1 MPFAQEAFG
10 RLGAVEILPPRE
22 ITPARVREAEI
33 LAVRSTLRVN
43 RALLAGSR
51 VRFVGTATIG
61 TDHLEIP
68 WLEQAGIRWCSAAGC
83 NANSVAEYM
92 AAALLR
98 LAARQNFTLAGMTMA
113 VIGVGNVGRL
123 VVRKLGAL
131 GLRILQND
139 PPRQAAEKSPAF
151 RPLDEILP
159 QADIVTLHVPLTAAG
174 PYPTRHLADA
184 GFFAKL
190 KPGAIFINAARGGA
204 QDSDA
209 LLAALAGGRV
219 AHAILDTWEGE
230 PAFRPDVL
238 RRAAWGTPHIAGY
251 SYEGK
256 VMGTVMVYRELCRF
270 LGVQPDWDHEPL
282 LPPPAVPEI
291 ALAAPAADMPD
302 ERLLE
307 QAVRQLY
314 DIERDDAN
322 LRRIAALEDQARGR
336 AFEELR
342 QKYPMRREFRYTRIA
357 GRGLSPSLRQKL
369 SALGFRHV

>member
-22 ITPARVREAEI
+22 ITPARVRDAEI

-43 RALLAGSR
+43 RELLAGSR

-61 TDHLEIP
+61 TDHMEIP

-83 NANSVAEYM
+83 NANSVAEYV

-123 VVRKLGAL
+123 VVSKLGAL

-139 PPRQAAEKSPAF
+139 PPRLDAEKNPVF

-159 QADIVTLHVPLTAAG
+159 QADIVTLHVPLTKDG

-184 GFFAKL
+184 AFFAKL

-238 RRAAWGTPHIAGY
+238 RRAACGTPHIAGY

-291 ALAAPAADMPD
+291 ALAAPAAGMPD

-307 QAVRQLY
+307 EAVRQLY

-342 QKYPMRREFRYTRIA
+342 QKYPVRREFRYTRIA